1 LFLKPCFSSFSLR
14 KKGIKNEIHSS
25 LWIPLILMREVI
37 IFSSLLIM
45 DCILFLKKAIK
56 KGIFIGAFLMKIVIY
71 KLKKQRI

>member
-1 LFLKPCFSSFSLR
+1 
-14 KKGIKNEIHSS
+14 
-25 LWIPLILMREVI
+25 MREVI